1 MIELQSMKVVNACPP
16 GAIKDNGSFT
26 TTVIDTFGYD
36 YLVVSFAL
44 GATDIAMA
52 ALKLTESDDSGMG
65 GATDITGSVY
75 GTSSLPQVDG
85 GGTSALP
92 SATDDDGIFQWFVDL
107 RGKKR
112 YIKLVAT
119 AGDGTSGTYGAAV
132 AFLGRGDVG
141 PYTATDK
148 GVVAQLIC

>member
-1 MIELQSMKVVNACPP
+1 MIDLQAIKVVNACPP
-16 GAIKDNGSFT
+16 AAIKDNASFT
-26 TTVIDTFGYD
+26 TTTIDTFGYD

-44 GATDIAMA
+44 GATDIAMT

-65 GATDITGSVY
+65 SPNDVTGSVY
-75 GTSSLPQVDG
+75 GTSTLPKVDG
-85 GGTSALP
+85 GTTSALP
-92 SATDDDGIFQWFVDL
+92 SATDGNGVFQWFVDL

-119 AGDGTSGTYGAAV
+119 AGNGTSGTYGSAV
-132 AFLGRGDVG
+132 AFLGRGDVA
-141 PYTATDK
+141 PTTATDK